1 MIQSSIVHPCGQRSA
16 SISAASSSST
26 SEAEERTQPS
36 CSHRLS
42 DSNEMSE
49 CTEPNASSTAYSC
62 RYLADQRG
70 LLIRRL
76 SLRSSDTNL
85 REGLFHEFKKH
96 GKITSV
102 IIRGQAEE
110 RYCILTFKRSED
122 AARALEA
129 SRGKVFFGTS
139 ISVSLH
145 DGIESEDPDLCPP
158 EHALDEYHPKAT
170 KTLFVGNLC
179 SSTITQEELKNTFR
193 GYGEIIEIDI
203 KIQASQP
210 GTSYAFVQFNDIK
223 SVVRALSDQDSI
235 RVGNKVVKLGFGK
248 SQPTNVVW
256 LDNLPPVTEAFL
268 ARQFGRYG
276 HLTHVVLDRKSSR
289 ALLYF
294 DTVEMA
300 QRALNE
306 TRNRAI
312 VGRRVQV
319 DFAGYECQVAFM
331 RRLGSQ
337 ENLGQAYDDYRE
349 RLQELLALWPS
360 YGLPLLGRQRY
371 LTEMAKDNHDSESD
385 DYGAPCHRR
394 STKRAS
400 SKKHSGTDHQSSRVG
415 LLDLPR
421 DRAYHKGMSSATS
434 SSSTGRRSNTLVKE
448 FVLETPLSPISNR
461 FGSKKSRHHMD
472 QSLANKALDD
482 SETSRRYLLSHAP
495 SPYRDSNW
503 RTHRSS
509 ELTTRA
515 NHASSR
521 QNPVHSEVRVNSHYL
536 DETDIVSSDSLSP
549 DDGTDSVPLRGG
561 TSASQRL
568 SNSCKSVILR
578 SSGTRRSLARSD
590 HSRVN
595 RSHRR
600 NSPSFEGLSSS
611 LKHLDDPESGSSSP
625 VNVHPRG
632 LSRHRQTTS
641 SSSSPPRPFLRTGA
655 SVASTRYRSRE
666 DGKGSTS
673 RAVFPSQ
680 RCTRSQV
687 TDPCASAANSFVGR
701 DFLNT
706 AGSKHTAISDHT
718 TLTGSKQS
726 PGRNARVNSSD
737 ESGASRLAKFCQLA
751 DSADESHDTLTKLEQ
766 ERAKLL
772 RELSLLNNEVVVGT
786 KPKLAVFPNRK
797 RDADDV
803 FAINVQTSKLRR
815 TESSKGNS
823 ESGSEEL
830 QTLSSSDGVLASR
843 NFDQYVHAS
852 SSALVTPL
860 SDVATGHSLKLKVP
874 AVRVSHRDRSESTE
888 LASLTG
894 AERTSPFSESG
905 QCDTADV
912 RAATHDQA
920 ESLKP
925 STSLPAT
932 DGFSQSIVTSSPR
945 LIMPPKPTSPLTCL
959 SPPGSPLAIDRM
971 QLLSFDSEKTR
982 AMVPWTSEL
991 PQPPNMKPIA
1001 VSCNAPNYSNRDPRL
1016 VAHVTQ
1022 VDGDIPPPPPPPL
1035 PPPPPPPPPE
1045 NLKIPLW
1052 VDTSGRPDLSVLP
1065 VSSRTEAATAVSME
1079 SVLNDSER
1087 DTSAC
1092 SLDERIRLL
1101 DAQLMKSGKVRPAV
1115 DYSKFRIRRKAEPNL
1130 AASDRPTTSS
1140 SSSGYGNSTPNSL
1153 NTAVP
1158 EVTGSPAGFAAYSD
1172 RGHFYDGSIPS
1183 LPGICTG
1190 VTSVSPLD
1198 NLQTSPLIRP
1208 ADTSEFVKSMLSS
1221 KPSPSVPLVDQPSGP
1236 TLDSSTCLRT
1246 AHNRYT
1252 AVTISNPSPLK
1263 SVADAIGSASVA
1275 STSPCLANRTFSA
1288 SSACQYLPPSGAIGH
1303 NLPAGTQ
1310 PVGVATRLPLI
1321 SQAVEGS
1328 SHTVDTE
1335 VAPPLKSILKNDLT
1349 SPGYPAIGLE
1359 AANKSIVTELRP
1371 SLYLNIPDVKEAR
1384 DERSA
1389 GLSLTKISVH
1399 QTNPIK
1405 SEVPSSTSSP
1415 RFSHCESQKLVLSAK
1430 TKTTSTSKQASNT
1443 VPPRSS
1449 KTDVLRPTLDDSIFR
1464 TSFAKTERKR
1474 EKLKRARQAD
1484 ATSKVIP
1491 KSGNSGTCNQPQ
1503 ISNGSPRAVA
1513 THTENTQTSF
1523 PEGKACRQERT
1534 LFFQKHVRRVQSN
1547 HHKTAKALEDKP
1559 VPAKRIPN
1567 ANVNLKSA
1575 SVHTKKSGIEQ
1586 KGRPT
1591 DSDGSDW
1598 EPGSCSLEKAGSVIL
1613 GETETGY
1620 ESMYDKIKRRA
1631 SKGTGKLM
1639 DPLSNRNSNQSGGRI
1654 VTKCSKKRDA
1664 SRSSVSVRES
1674 VNDSDTDECLSDTS
1688 FSEVKP
1694 KPARVHRRQVGS
1706 TNLKTADR
1714 LQKKNS
1720 TCQKKGQK
1728 KRADDNSEN
1737 PLSNSSKGGK
1747 PQSRGTLNLQDSVGR
1762 RGSGRGRVKRVAKP
1776 THHNSPPSPD
1786 FPSSSSLP
1794 PKRRRCIVENQ
1805 SRSNNSL
1812 FKPADS
1818 RPPKHKTKSE
1828 PSSVSER
1835 QPRSLVRRVFA
1846 SSDSESSFSSS
1857 SSESE
1862 GRSKSNTVLKSVVPP
1877 LTPSPASRSSDSPP
1891 GSGSCSPDD
1900 LGADAAVRHT
1910 FSAFLSPASHN
1921 SEEKKVEVSSR
1932 SAENVNRSTVA
1943 RVSDVTNPTSSTL
1956 PLTDTGSSSDQ
1967 TGSLNSKRDPS
1978 EWNIFTSLTN
1988 HSTPKRELPSVVTT
2002 SMAVSV
2008 GSTDD
2013 SSHKQPLESDD
2024 ELPSLEKHDEDD
2036 SARLCSDS
2044 IELNDNDSLLGR
2056 ANGRSTDDD
2065 LPPPVVSA
2073 LDDPSPPRIYSE
2085 DHQNSVQPDVIEEV
2099 IYDSMEVHVSPSEQ
2113 QTGSSR
2119 SQPLE
2124 KCGSSPPLPVSST
2137 LSEPRTTAIMTPL
2150 SQCDMDVVV
2159 SSTTTS
2165 SSTHPLSDP
2174 QLSAS
2179 SSIANVAPLGPLSLH
2194 SSVFTPITMLT
2205 SASQPDEMP
2214 TVGQSVLVTVPRAA
2228 PGVTFSSQGLTLV
2241 PTSCSAPQIAT
2252 PATPRHV
2259 TLILPATSVSL
2270 NTSVLSIQNPIT
2282 TTVYTTP
2289 TLVYNT
2295 TISNSPVC
2303 VLPTP
2308 NTMASVYIKRGDQ
2321 DSSTGV
2327 GASNPS
2333 VNTKAVELT
2342 SSGSVVIST
2351 PLEQSAYAGASGN
2364 TMLDPSDYTSY
2375 VQRVIERVKQEKD
2388 EESMQQ
2394 REKSKRSK
2402 KIPPA
2407 IISVPPTSAS
2417 SISFHTPLT
2426 TVSLTPCVAVSP
2438 ITPLLPI
2445 APMPVAS
2452 KLASVSQSSDGGG
2465 TVSAARKA
2473 VDSKIIIKPDPAE
2486 APLTSV
2492 NCEPLP
2498 RSANMTNG
2506 QEACVRLKLDASEQN
2521 NQEDQTSNTVD
2532 EVIDAVASGHFD
2544 ESDYLQKL
2552 AVGTLDQPLLQ
2563 RHPVISSPGQLVSLS
2578 SLHAVG
2584 EQSSALVNSIDVV
2597 VSKSPLLCSDRT
2609 VKSPLANGNLM
2620 TPDVLTSTTPPR
2632 VFTPMHVL
2640 TLVATG
2646 GSSINQSGSDST
2658 AISPGLISQ
2667 ASNLPGI
2674 SVSSQSVNHAA
2685 TQSLASAISSSS
2697 ASETVAPPSS
2707 SSHRI
2712 DHLAAQFANYPLT
2725 KYFYSLLAQQQMET
2739 SPNSLSSEPTTVSQA
2754 ESSVSTGSLHNTL
2767 KSLTVTPSSN
2777 SNDTSEFFA
2786 AVATM
2791 AAMASPPRTGISGS
2805 SETSIVNTTRTDLP
2819 TARSFSIRPWSSET
2833 QDYPVGWRGRL
2844 SLKNE
2849 EVFVHMHYLSGN
2861 QGLLKDCM
2869 GVISEQNSSPSE
2881 QDVSTLPLLR
2891 IVQRMRLDPSQLDG
2905 VQRKLRQAND
2915 FCMCLTLAATPPMT
2929 PESSAVGETI
2939 RMNQVLCDNFIKY
2952 MVDKCAAGIVN
2963 VCNPF
2968 TNQNLYVIHIFPP
2981 CDFARCQLEG
2991 TSPALHRQLTQTST
3005 PYLLV
3010 VITTV

>member
-1 MIQSSIVHPCGQRSA
+1 
-16 SISAASSSST
+16 
-26 SEAEERTQPS
+26 
-36 CSHRLS
+36 
-42 DSNEMSE
+42 
-49 CTEPNASSTAYSC
+49 
-62 RYLADQRG
+62 
-70 LLIRRL
+70 
-76 SLRSSDTNL
+76 
-85 REGLFHEFKKH
+85 
-96 GKITSV
+96 
-102 IIRGQAEE
+102 
-110 RYCILTFKRSED
+110 
-122 AARALEA
+122 
-129 SRGKVFFGTS
+129 
-139 ISVSLH
+139 
-145 DGIESEDPDLCPP
+145 
-158 EHALDEYHPKAT
+158 
-170 KTLFVGNLC
+170 
-179 SSTITQEELKNTFR
+179 
-193 GYGEIIEIDI
+193 
-203 KIQASQP
+203 
-210 GTSYAFVQFNDIK
+210 
-223 SVVRALSDQDSI
+223 
-235 RVGNKVVKLGFGK
+235 
-248 SQPTNVVW
+248 
-256 LDNLPPVTEAFL
+256 
-268 ARQFGRYG
+268 
-276 HLTHVVLDRKSSR
+276 
-289 ALLYF
+289 
-294 DTVEMA
+294 
-300 QRALNE
+300 
-306 TRNRAI
+306 
-312 VGRRVQV
+312 
-319 DFAGYECQVAFM
+319 
-331 RRLGSQ
+331 
-337 ENLGQAYDDYRE
+337 
-349 RLQELLALWPS
+349 
-360 YGLPLLGRQRY
+360 
-371 LTEMAKDNHDSESD
+371 MAKDNHDSESD

-400 SKKHSGTDHQSSRVG
+400 SKKHSGTDHLTNRVG
-415 LLDLPR
+415 LLDPPR

-434 SSSTGRRSNTLVKE
+434 SSSVGRRSNTLVKE
-448 FVLETPLSPISNR
+448 FALETPLSPISNR

-472 QSLANKALDD
+472 QSLANKVLDD

-509 ELTTRA
+509 ELAARV
-515 NHASSR
+515 NHTSSR
-521 QNPVHSEVRVNSHYL
+521 RNPVHSEVRVNSHYL

-549 DDGTDSVPLRGG
+549 DDGTDNLPLRGG
-561 TSASQRL
+561 SSASQRL
-568 SNSCKSVILR
+568 STCKSVILR
-578 SSGTRRSLARSD
+578 SSGTRRSLVRSD
-590 HSRVN
+590 HLRVN

-600 NSPSFEGLSSS
+600 NSPSFESLSNS
-611 LKHLDDPESGSSSP
+611 LKHLDDPDSGSSSP

-641 SSSSPPRPFLRTGA
+641 SSSSPPRPFLRAG
-655 SVASTRYRSRE
+655 VAAIRHRSRE

-673 RAVFPSQ
+673 RVVFPSQ
-680 RCTRSQV
+680 RCARSQA
-687 TDPCASAANSFVGR
+687 TDPYASAANSFVDR

-706 AGSKHTAISDHT
+706 SGSKHTAIGDHT

-726 PGRNARVNSSD
+726 PGRNTRVNSGD

-797 RDADDV
+797 RDADDA
-803 FAINVQTSKLRR
+803 FATNVQTSKLRR
-815 TESSKGNS
+815 TESSKGDS
-823 ESGSEEL
+823 ESTSEEL
-830 QTLSSSDGVLASR
+830 QPLSSSDGGLASR
-843 NFDQYVHAS
+843 ILDQYVHAPP
-852 SSALVTPL
+852 SALVTPV
-860 SDVATGHSLKLKVP
+860 SDVAAGNSLKPKVP
-874 AVRVSHRDRSESTE
+874 AVRVGHRDTSESTE

-905 QCDTADV
+905 RCDIAEV
-912 RAATHDQA
+912 HAATHDQTD
-920 ESLKP
+920 SLKP
-925 STSLPAT
+925 SNSLSTT
-932 DGFSQSIVTSSPR
+932 DGFSQSLVTSSPR

-959 SPPGSPLAIDRM
+959 SPPGSPLAIDKM
-971 QLLSFDSEKTR
+971 PLLNFDSEKTR
-982 AMVPWTSEL
+982 AMVPWTLEL
-991 PQPPNMKPIA
+991 PQPPDMKPIS
-1001 VSCNAPNYSNRDPRL
+1001 VSCNASSYS
-1016 VAHVTQ
+1016 
-1022 VDGDIPPPPPPPL
+1022 
-1035 PPPPPPPPPE
+1035 
-1045 NLKIPLW
+1045 
-1052 VDTSGRPDLSVLP
+1052 RPDLSILP
-1065 VSSRTEAATAVSME
+1065 VPSRTEATKTVSME
-1079 SVLNDSER
+1079 PVINDSER
-1087 DTSAC
+1087 DASVC

-1130 AASDRPTTSS
+1130 ATSDRPTTSS
-1140 SSSGYGNSTPNSL
+1140 SSSGYGNSTPSSH

-1172 RGHFYDGSIPS
+1172 RGHFYDGSIPA
-1183 LPGICTG
+1183 LPGMCTG
-1190 VTSVSPLD
+1190 VNSVSPLD

-1221 KPSPSVPLVDQPSGP
+1221 KPSPSVPVVDQPSGP

-1246 AHNRYT
+1246 AHNRYA

-1263 SVADAIGSASVA
+1263 SVTDAIGSASVA
-1275 STSPCLANRTFSA
+1275 STSPCLANRHFNA

-1303 NLPAGTQ
+1303 NLPVGTQ

-1321 SQAVEGS
+1321 SQVVEGS
-1328 SHTVDTE
+1328 SHAVDTE
-1335 VAPPLKSILKNDLT
+1335 IAPPLKSILKNDLT
-1349 SPGYPAIGLE
+1349 SPGCPAIGLE
-1359 AANKSIVTELRP
+1359 AANKSIPTELRP
-1371 SLYLNIPDVKEAR
+1371 SVYLNIPDVKEAR
-1384 DERSA
+1384 DERST
-1389 GLSLTKISVH
+1389 GLSLTKTAVH
-1399 QTNPIK
+1399 QTNSIK
-1405 SEVPSSTSSP
+1405 SEVPNSTSSP

-1430 TKTTSTSKQASNT
+1430 TKTASTSKQATST
-1443 VPPRSS
+1443 APPRSS
-1449 KTDVLRPTLDDSIFR
+1449 KTDVVRPTLDDSIFR
-1464 TSFAKTERKR
+1464 TSFTKTERKK

-1484 ATSKVIP
+1484 ATAKVIP
-1491 KSGNSGTCNQPQ
+1491 KPGNSGTRNQPQ
-1503 ISNGSPRAVA
+1503 ISNGSPRVVA
-1513 THTENTQTSF
+1513 THTENMQPSF
-1523 PEGKACRQERT
+1523 AEGKNSRQERT
-1534 LFFQKHVRRVQSN
+1534 LFIEKRVGRVQSN
-1547 HHKTAKALEDKP
+1547 HHKAAKVLGDKP
-1559 VPAKRIPN
+1559 VPAKRVPN
-1567 ANVNLKSA
+1567 ANVSVKSA

-1586 KGRPT
+1586 RGRPT

-1598 EPGSCSLEKAGSVIL
+1598 ERGSCSLEKAGSVVF
-1613 GETETGY
+1613 GEAETGY

-1639 DPLSNRNSNQSGGRI
+1639 DPLSNRNSNQSGGRV
-1654 VTKCSKKRDA
+1654 VTKSNKKRDS
-1664 SRSSVSVRES
+1664 SRNSVSVLES

-1706 TNLKTADR
+1706 TNLKTADH
-1714 LQKKNS
+1714 LQKKTP

-1728 KRADDNSEN
+1728 KRVDDNLEN
-1737 PLSNSSKGGK
+1737 PLSNSNRGGK

-1776 THHNSPPSPD
+1776 THHNSPSPD

-1805 SRSNNSL
+1805 SGCNSSL
-1812 FKPADS
+1812 FKSADS
-1818 RPPKHKTKSE
+1818 QPTKHKTKPE
-1828 PSSVSER
+1828 LSSVSER

-1846 SSDSESSFSSS
+1846 SSDSDSSFSSS
-1857 SSESE
+1857 NSESE
-1862 GRSKSNTVLKSVVPP
+1862 GRSKSKTVLKSVVPP

-1891 GSGSCSPDD
+1891 ISGSCSPDD

-1932 SAENVNRSTVA
+1932 SVENVNRSTVT

-1956 PLTDTGSSSDQ
+1956 PLTDTGSSADQ

-1988 HSTPKRELPSVVTT
+1988 HSTPKRELPSGITT

-2008 GSTDD
+2008 GSIDD
-2013 SSHKQPLESDD
+2013 SSHKQTLESDD

-2044 IELNDNDSLLGR
+2044 IELNDNDSLLGH

-2113 QTGSSR
+2113 QTSLSR
-2119 SQPLE
+2119 PQSLE
-2124 KCGSSPPLPVSST
+2124 KRGSSPPLPVIST
-2137 LSEPRTTAIMTPL
+2137 RSEPKATAIMTPL

-2159 SSTTTS
+2159 SSTTS
-2165 SSTHPLSDP
+2165 SSLTQPLSDS

-2179 SSIANVAPLGPLSLH
+2179 SSIASIAPLAPLSLH

-2214 TVGQSVLVTVPRAA
+2214 TVGQSVLVTVPRAT

-2241 PTSCSAPQIAT
+2241 PTSCPAPQIAT

-2270 NTSVLSIQNPIT
+2270 NTSVLSIQNPVT

-2308 NTMASVYIKRGDQ
+2308 NTVASVYIKRGDQ
-2321 DSSTGV
+2321 DLSTGV
-2327 GASNPS
+2327 GTNNTS

-2342 SSGSVVIST
+2342 SSGSIVIPT
-2351 PLEQSAYAGASGN
+2351 PLEQSAYAGVSGN

-2407 IISVPPTSAS
+2407 VISVPPTCS
-2417 SISFHTPLT
+2417 SSVSFHPTLT
-2426 TVSLTPCVAVSP
+2426 TVALTPCVAVSP

-2445 APMPVAS
+2445 APMPVTS
-2452 KLASVSQSSDGGG
+2452 KLSSISQSSDGGG
-2465 TVSAARKA
+2465 TISAARKA
-2473 VDSKIIIKPDPAE
+2473 PDPKIIIKPDPAE
-2486 APLTSV
+2486 VPLTSV
-2492 NCEPLP
+2492 NCEP
-2498 RSANMTNG
+2498 RSANMTNE
-2506 QEACVRLKLDASEQN
+2506 QEACVRLKMDASEQN
-2521 NQEDQTSNTVD
+2521 NQDDQTSSTVD
-2532 EVIDAVASGHFD
+2532 EVIDAVVSGHFD

-2563 RHPVISSPGQLVSLS
+2563 RHPVISSSGQLVSLS

-2584 EQSSALVNSIDVV
+2584 EQSNALVNSIDVV

-2620 TPDVLTSTTPPR
+2620 TPDVLASTTPPR

-2646 GSSINQSGSDST
+2646 GSSINQNGSDST

-2667 ASNLPGI
+2667 TSNLPGI
-2674 SVSSQSVNHAA
+2674 SVSSQSVNHAT

-2697 ASETVAPPSS
+2697 ASETLAPPSS

-2754 ESSVSTGSLHNTL
+2754 ESSVSTGALHSTL
-2767 KSLTVTPSSN
+2767 KSLTVPPSSN

-2819 TARSFSIRPWSSET
+2819 AAHSFSVHPWSSGSSET
-2833 QDYPVGWRGRL
+2833 QDYPIGWRGRL

-2905 VQRKLRQAND
+2905 VQRKLRQVND
-2915 FCMCLTLAATPPMT
+2915 FCMCLTLAAASPMT

-2991 TSPALHRQLTQTST
+2991 ISPALHRQLTQTAT